1 MNRRL
6 ILLGCTLFLAPGLFA
21 AHREVTIVEVVQVP
35 VYVSVDGHAVTGLT
49 KSDFELYIN
58 GKPQAVDY
66 FDTIDFAGM
75 PASATSDPRQR
86 RLYLLTFDLLFSTP
100 NALVRARAAAEKYL
114 DRALPGDVFAVATY
128 TSNHGLNFIIPFT
141 RDRELVHGA
150 LRSLS
155 GTGAGDPLA
164 LTFSASAA
172 DAQAVDQDL
181 ERREGIAA
189 QTAVMAA
196 MMHEAARGAAMQPF
210 HNLVEDEISAFT
222 ELADRM
228 AVLEGQKHV
237 VLLSGG
243 FDASLVH
250 GVHVAR
256 PAFLGAAPV
265 RGASNFSDA
274 SQSDPRLLRYLKD
287 MYARFTAASVF
298 LDAID
303 IQGVRPGQMAVDNE
317 ALFTLTRDTG
327 GTVVEHENNL
337 TSAIQQLSDQQRV
350 VYVLGFRPTAG
361 GRTNGIRV
369 KVRNAPSG
377 AEVTYRPSYS
387 NEIPL
392 PAANDGLRL
401 ADILLNDIPQTGLS
415 LRASATA
422 TGQHALVDVD
432 VATREL
438 LALSES
444 KNVDAEALMYIYS
457 GNSVVAFQQKRI
469 TLEAARVDPGKPIRL
484 SQSFDLPSGHYAA
497 KVLVRYEDQ
506 IGFVRSDFTIG
517 Q

>member
-6 ILLGCTLFLAPGLFA
+6 ILLGCTLFLASGVFA

-49 KSDFELYIN
+49 RSDFELYVN
-58 GKPQAVDY
+58 GKPQVVDY

-86 RLYLLTFDLLFSTP
+86 RLYLLTLGVLCSTA
-100 NALVRARAAAEKYL
+100 NALGGVRAGAEEDL
-114 DRALPGDVFAVATY
+114 DHALPGDVFAVATY
-128 TSNHGLNFIIPFT
+128 TSNHGLNFVIPFT

-155 GTGAGDPLA
+155 ATGAGDPLA

-256 PAFLGAAPV
+256 PAFLGEAPG
-265 RGASNFSDA
+265 RGASNFSNA
-274 SQSDPRLLRYLKD
+274 SQSYPRLLRLLKD
-287 MYARFTAASVF
+287 IYSRVTAASVF

-303 IQGVRPGQMAVDNE
+303 IQGVRPGQTAADNE

-361 GRTNGIRV
+361 GRTNGIRL
-369 KVRNAPSG
+369 KVRNPPSR
-377 AEVTYRPSYS
+377 AEVTYPPSYS
-387 NEIPL
+387 HDIPL
-392 PAANDGLRL
+392 PPPHHR
-401 ADILLNDIPQTGLS
+401 
-415 LRASATA
+415 
-422 TGQHALVDVD
+422 
-432 VATREL
+432 
-438 LALSES
+438 
-444 KNVDAEALMYIYS
+444 
-457 GNSVVAFQQKRI
+457 
-469 TLEAARVDPGKPIRL
+469 
-484 SQSFDLPSGHYAA
+484 
-497 KVLVRYEDQ
+497 
-506 IGFVRSDFTIG
+506 
-517 Q
+517 

>member
-1 MNRRL
+1 MRRRFL
-6 ILLGCTLFLAPGLFA
+6 FLGFAILLVASSAFA
-21 AHREVTIVEVVQVP
+21 VHREVTTVEVVQVP

-49 KSDFELYIN
+49 KSDFELYVN
-58 GKPQAVDY
+58 GKRQAVDY
-66 FDTIDFAGM
+66 FDTIDFAGL
-75 PASATSDPRQR
+75 PAAGTTDPRQR

-100 NALVRARAAAEKYL
+100 NALARATAAAGQYL
-114 DRALPGDVFAVATY
+114 AHALPGDVFAVATY
-128 TSNHGLNFIIPFT
+128 TSNHGLNFVVPFT
-141 RDRELVHGA
+141 RDLGLVHSA
-150 LRSLS
+150 LRSLR
-155 GTGAGDPLA
+155 TTTGDPLA
-164 LTFSASAA
+164 LTLAESAST
-172 DAQAVDQDL
+172 AQVIDPELD
-181 ERREGIAA
+181 RREAMSA
-189 QTAVMAA
+189 QTAVMASL
-196 MMHEAARGAAMQPF
+196 MQEASRGAAMQPF
-210 HNLVEDEISAFT
+210 HNLVEDEITSLSD
-222 ELADRM
+222 LADRM

-243 FDASLVH
+243 FDASFVH
-250 GVHVAR
+250 GVHVAK
-256 PAFLGAAPV
+256 PEFLGAAPR
-265 RGASNFSDA
+265 RGASNFSSA
-274 SQSDPRLLRYLKD
+274 GPSDPRLTRYLSA

-303 IQGVRPGQMAVDNE
+303 IRGLRSGQDAVDNE

-337 TSAIQQLSDQQRV
+337 ASAIQQLTDQQRV

-369 KVRNAPSG
+369 KVRNAPAG
-377 AEVTYRPSYS
+377 ADVTYRPSYS

-392 PAANDGLRL
+392 PAANDGLHL

-422 TGQHALVDVD
+422 SGQHTVVDVD
-432 VATREL
+432 IAPREL

-444 KNVDAEALMYIYS
+444 KNVEAEALIYIYS
-457 GNSVVAFQQKRI
+457 GSSVVAFQQKRI
-469 TLEAARVDPGKPIRL
+469 TIEAARVDPGKALRL
-484 SQSFDLPSGHYAA
+484 SQDFTLPNGHYAA

-506 IGFVRSDFTIG
+506 LGFVRSDFTVG